1 MNVTDQKTLWMGS
14 LTPRKFLR
22 ERSPRGQTGSST
34 PAPGARHQGFPQH
47 RKAAGFPCGISGV
60 MQAHQSHLSSASQTS
75 RRHSPVTIETWMFL
89 WIFYTII
96 LKKKKKN
103 EAVFA
108 ASTAWHSKKLCSYL
122 IAVVIHS
129 PLRSSSPEISTI
141 TQHSFAPD
149 PHPVKEG
156 NTEIHHHALQNS
168 RLKKTGGVSQ
178 YLPFV
183 LQHWCIMQQA
193 PRAGQWGQG
202 KNGSILQPGAVGWE
216 LRMLPCWLFP
226 PGGSNLTAAGLW

>member
-1 MNVTDQKTLWMGS
+1 MNGKLNTQKVPTWTQPKRTNREFYTCSWCKTPGIPSAQKGSWLPMWHFRCNAGTPESFIISLTDLKKTQSCNHRNMNV
-14 LTPRKFLR
+14 
-22 ERSPRGQTGSST
+22 
-34 PAPGARHQGFPQH
+34 
-47 RKAAGFPCGISGV
+47 
-60 MQAHQSHLSSASQTS
+60 
-75 RRHSPVTIETWMFL
+75 PVD
-89 WIFYTII
+89 I
-96 LKKKKKN
+96 LYYYIKKKKKN